1 MAPLVSPQQSIV
13 RGGSQMAA
21 CKALVNGRIFAPSL
35 RATKNAKA
43 KLLGAT
49 RDIHFY
55 GVSTKKTY
63 FTLIMVTPPGT
74 SNGAPLL
81 FDLFANTDN
90 PAIPKRQG

>member
-1 MAPLVSPQQSIV
+1 MDMYLTNPSIMVSVFQRVGIIS
-13 RGGSQMAA
+13 
-21 CKALVNGRIFAPSL
+21 
-35 RATKNAKA
+35 
-43 KLLGAT
+43 AT

-55 GVSTKKTY
+55 GVPTKKTY

-74 SNGAPLL
+74 SNGPPLL